1 MDLVTDA
8 LQGVKEQFGEDGLRA
23 IAAFMF
29 SMGTDTSLRFGDQ
42 TWTPCDF
49 VMQECWEL
57 GGDPTPK
64 P

>member
-1 MDLVTDA
+1 MDIGEVLV
-8 LQGVKEQFGEDGLRA
+8 GVKDQFGEDGLRA

-29 SMGTDTSLRFGDQ
+29 AMGSDAMLKFDDQ

-57 GGDPTPK
+57 GGDPK
-64 P
+64 PTS